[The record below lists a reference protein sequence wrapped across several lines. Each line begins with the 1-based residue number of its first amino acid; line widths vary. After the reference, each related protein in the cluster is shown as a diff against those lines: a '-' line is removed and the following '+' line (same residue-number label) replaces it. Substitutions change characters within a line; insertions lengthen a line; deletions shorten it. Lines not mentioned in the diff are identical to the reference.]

1 MTTGRVRGGFNQYGF
16 TVGILM
22 LDTRFPRIPGDMGNA
37 QTFPFPVRYQRVTGA
52 DPDLVVRRGAEG
64 LLPAFV
70 EGAQALEREGVGA
83 ITTNC
88 GFLIK
93 YQAQLAR
100 AVRVPVFTS
109 SLLLVPLVHRM
120 LPPGGRV
127 GVMTVN
133 AGTLTPDHLTSA
145 GIGAEVPLAV
155 VGMETEKEFTRA
167 LLDNELELD
176 VDLAREEHVRV
187 ARRLVADHPDIG
199 AIVLECT
206 NMPPYT
212 ADIQRETGRPV
223 RRLLGRGRACSVFS
237 PPARCALTRPTY
249 RAALSAN
256 RASSAARLG
265 ISIECFFLF
274 PRLREV
280 DEALTADP
288 TLADRVTEVHPELS
302 FRALAGA
309 PIGLVE
315 PKRSPRGLSRRLAP
329 LDRKST
335 RLNSSHRTISD

>member
-93 YQAQLAR
+93 YQAPLAR
-100 AVRVPVFTS
+100 SVHVPVCTS

-120 LPPGGRV
+120 LAPGGRV
-127 GVMTVN
+127 GIMTVN
-133 AGTLTPDHLTSA
+133 AGTLTPEHLAS
-145 GIGAEVPLAV
+145 
-155 VGMETEKEFTRA
+155 
-167 LLDNELELD
+167 
-176 VDLAREEHVRV
+176 
-187 ARRLVADHPDIG
+187 
-199 AIVLECT
+199 
-206 NMPPYT
+206 

-223 RRLLGRGRACSVFS
+223 FDIISLVTMVHD
-237 PPARCALTRPTY
+237 AL
-249 RAALSAN
+249 
-256 RASSAARLG
+256 
-265 ISIECFFLF
+265 
-274 PRLREV
+274 V
-280 DEALTADP
+280 
-288 TLADRVTEVHPELS
+288 
-302 FRALAGA
+302 AGQ
-309 PIGLVE
+309 
-315 PKRSPRGLSRRLAP
+315 SPRRA
-329 LDRKST
+329 
-335 RLNSSHRTISD
+335 